1 MTNADYNIHGV
12 RKKIWTEGQNYFAE
26 AYSWPPGAE
35 TPCYMVFAWNQITG
49 ERFVTQMDNL
59 QPPITETL
67 IEQAREI
74 MVKILKAAILGR
86 EVEGV
91 GPGNGDD
98 NSKVPIVLT
107 TEGHA

>member
-1 MTNADYNIHGV
+1 
-12 RKKIWTEGQNYFAE
+12 
-26 AYSWPPGAE
+26 
-35 TPCYMVFAWNQITG
+35 
-49 ERFVTQMDNL
+49 
-59 QPPITETL
+59 
-67 IEQAREI
+67 